1 MRAVT
6 FDVSV
11 PRYLFARTAGRVTDG
26 ALFGRLTGL
35 RLQDIPEPVVP
46 GPHWVRLRILSSGI
60 CGTDVGNLSYRSS
73 PAMEPFGSFPCVP
86 GHEILA
92 VVEKTGPA
100 VTRVEVGQRVA
111 VDPLV
116 SCTVRGYAAEAACPS
131 CRSGNH
137 STCENS
143 GEEGPVTIG
152 ERPLARGLTMGY
164 HRDLPGGWGELTIAH
179 ESQLFPVADSLDD
192 NTAALIEPLSI
203 GMRAVIRAG
212 PPPGSTQ
219 PVLVIGSGA
228 VALAA
233 VWALRATG
241 FEGPVIA
248 QAKRPHEARLHRRLG
263 ATETI
268 TPGDGAR
275 EALVGT
281 GARAYTPLVGPEVYS
296 GGGFP
301 VIFDCVGSRESL
313 DEAIR
318 YAAPRGRV
326 VLLGCAGELRRLDLT
341 FLWAR
346 ELHVR
351 GFVGYGPEHW
361 RGKLEHTF
369 HITQDLLVEYDV
381 PVRDMVTHVFPLSQF
396 GSALAAA
403 ANHRRSEAIKVLLKP
418 AAQAPAALPPG
429 ASRERL
435 QLTP

>member
-6 FDVSV
+6 FDVNV
-11 PRYLFARTAGRVTDG
+11 PRYLFARTAGRISDG

-35 RLQDIPEPVVP
+35 RLQDVPEPIIP
-46 GPHWVRLRILSSGI
+46 GPRWARLKVLSSGI

-73 PAMEPFGSFPCVP
+73 PAMEPFGSFPSVP

-100 VTRVEVGQRVA
+100 VTRVEVGQRVV
-111 VDPLV
+111 VDPLL
-116 SCTVRGYAAEAACPS
+116 SCTVRGYAPGAECPS

-137 STCENS
+137 STCENA
-143 GEEGPVTIG
+143 GEEGPMTIG
-152 ERPLARGLTMGY
+152 GRPLARGLTMGY

-179 ESQLFPVADSLDD
+179 ESQLFPVSDALDD
-192 NTAALIEPLSI
+192 STAALIEPLSI

-212 PPPGSTQ
+212 PPPASTQ

-228 VALAA
+228 VALAT

-248 QAKRPHEARLHRRLG
+248 QAKRRHEARMHALLG

-268 TPGDGAR
+268 TPGEGAR

-281 GARAYTPLVGPEVYS
+281 GARAYLPLVGPEVYS

-301 VIFDCVGSRESL
+301 LIFDCVGSRDSVGESV
-313 DEAIR
+313 R
-318 YAAPRGRV
+318 YASPRGRI

-346 ELHVR
+346 ELHVQ
-351 GFVGYGPEHW
+351 GFLGYGPERW
-361 RGKLEHTF
+361 RGRLEHTF
-369 HITQDLLVEYDV
+369 QITQDLLTEHDV
-381 PVRDMVTHVFPLSQF
+381 SVGEIVTHVFPLSQF
-396 GSALAAA
+396 GTALVAA
-403 ANHRRSEAIKVLLKP
+403 ANHGRSEAIKVLLKP
-418 AAQAPAALPPG
+418 AAPAPATLLG
-429 ASRERL
+429 ARRERL